1 MGFCICYHLVFYSHA
16 NYCVWFW
23 GSHYKKEA
31 KALECVQRRA
41 VKLVKDLE
49 HESYGKQLRELV
61 SFSLEKRRLRGD
73 IIALYN
79 YLKGGCV
86 EMEVGLCSRI
96 TAME

>member
-1 MGFCICYHLVFYSHA
+1 MGFCICYHLVLYSHA

-31 KALECVQRRA
+31 EALECVQRRA

-49 HESYGKQLRELV
+49 HKSYGKQLRELV

-73 IIALYN
+73 IIALYSF
-79 YLKGGCV
+79 LKGGCSK
-86 EMEVGLCSRI
+86 VGINLFSHV
-96 TAME
+96 TALG